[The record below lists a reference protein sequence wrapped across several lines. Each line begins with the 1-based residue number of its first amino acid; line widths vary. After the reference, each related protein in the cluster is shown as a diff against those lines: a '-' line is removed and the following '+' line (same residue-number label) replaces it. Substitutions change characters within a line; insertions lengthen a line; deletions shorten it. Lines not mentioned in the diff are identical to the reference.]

1 MKFYTLSILVGSILA
16 GCTKDNDP
24 EIKEVVRETAWK
36 EVTTLTRTGRFI
48 QNMASDGQ
56 TIFLQQPNSFTPI
69 TGTNRIPT
77 FYSTYITDIQIRIPI
92 APKFY
97 ATAFD
102 TIVTF
107 RKTASP
113 LSSDAY
119 PGKSVL
125 SVKKLDPAAVKI
137 TTVLTGSPFEAP
149 GTFSSVVINRNNY
162 VLLHYSTTNAPA
174 FRTTSASFILA
185 AVDPDTPEGYAPR
198 LLSARRITLPNVS
211 SGHSTYIF
219 DAIVSINDYFLVAF
233 EGKLFKIQQD
243 GTVRSVLSMF
253 ANNSSVSALYKWKG
267 RLYCISDRNTFM
279 SDDEGETWRTFAPVP
294 QDLQRHRPYPIGDSL
309 ICTIGNNLI
318 SWHWREA
325 NASLRVLN
333 NEGLDR
339 SLINGIQVL
348 RDTVYVGTTNGLF
361 FRPLNKF
368 FESKPAE

>member
-1 MKFYTLSILVGSILA
+1 MKLYILLILVGSVLA

-24 EIKEVVRETAWK
+24 EIKEVAKETAWQ
-36 EVTTLTRTGRFI
+36 EVTALTRTRRFI

-69 TGTNRIPT
+69 TGTNRVPA
-77 FYSTYITDIQIRIPI
+77 FYSTSITDIQIRIPI

-102 TIVTF
+102 TTVAF

-113 LSSDAY
+113 LSYDAY
-119 PGKSVL
+119 PGKSEL
-125 SVKKLDPAAVKI
+125 SVKRLDPAAVKI
-137 TTVLTGSPFEAP
+137 TTVLASSPFEDP
-149 GTFSSVVINRNNY
+149 GVFSSVVINRNNY

-174 FRTTSASFILA
+174 FRTTSANFILA
-185 AVDPDTPEGYAPR
+185 VVDPDTPEGYAPR
-198 LLSARRITLPNVS
+198 LLSARRITLPNIS
-211 SGHSTYIF
+211 SIRSTYIF
-219 DAIVSINDYFLVAF
+219 DAIVSIDDYFLVAF

-243 GTVRSVLSMF
+243 GTVRPVLSMF
-253 ANNSSVSALYKWKG
+253 AYNSSVSALYKWNG

-279 SDDEGETWRTFAPVP
+279 SDDEGETWRTFAPLP
-294 QDLQRHRPYPIGDSL
+294 LDLQGHRPYPVGDSL
-309 ICTIGNNLI
+309 ICTIGNNLL
-318 SWHWREA
+318 SWHWREG
-325 NASLRVLN
+325 NTSLRVLN

-368 FESKPAE
+368 FESKPTE